1 MASLKSQD
9 CGSICQLALFLLAV
23 VAGISII
30 TLGLTM
36 NSKYSPRTQK
46 QPLVIRLNSFSVS
59 DLNVSNSI
67 SGANWDAMLL
77 FGNRHSYFEISVEGF
92 ESFVYYYHQDALSCA
107 LVESIHLG
115 PKKQKLVQIKFNA
128 SGCGGGEQPFV
139 EERVLKEIK
148 RDGDNGTL
156 HLGLMLNF
164 QASYRKG
171 PWSWV
176 YWLKAKCTDLDVV
189 FETGPGAGMMIG
201 DEPRACSVP
210 LLKNTTAV
218 INAISIAVL
227 VLRCCHENFR
237 QPTGLGTHHG
247 NMESNAPS
255 PVSKTSREEIL

>member
-1 MASLKSQD
+1 MVYAERTMASLKSQD

-23 VAGISII
+23 LAGISII
-30 TLGLTM
+30 TLGLMM

-77 FGNRHSYFEISVEGF
+77 FGNRHSYFEISIESF

-156 HLGLMLNF
+156 HLGLVLNF

-176 YWLKAKCTDLDVV
+176 YWLKAKCTDLDVL

-201 DEPRACSVP
+201 EEPRACSVP
-210 LLKNTTAV
+210 LLK
-218 INAISIAVL
+218 
-227 VLRCCHENFR
+227 
-237 QPTGLGTHHG
+237 
-247 NMESNAPS
+247 
-255 PVSKTSREEIL
+255 